1 MRMSMKRATARIRV
15 ARGRKRSIPPDRAR
29 DEDLH
34 IFLKV
39 SRASWKS
46 IGKEIDALIRPT

>member
-1 MRMSMKRATARIRV
+1 MRMNLKRPAARITV
-15 ARGRKRSIPPDRAR
+15 ARGQKRSIPPDRAR

-46 IGKEIDALIRPT
+46 IGKEIDELIRPA

>member
-1 MRMSMKRATARIRV
+1 MRMNMKRPTARISL

-34 IFLKV
+34 VFLKV

-46 IGKEIDALIRPT
+46 IGKEIDELIRPA

>member
-1 MRMSMKRATARIRV
+1 MPTHVKRILAQV
-15 ARGRKRSIPPDRAR
+15 SCARGCKRSIRPNRAR

-39 SRASWKS
+39 SQASRRALAQ
-46 IGKEIDALIRPT
+46 EIDRLIGRA